1 MCCSFDIDPTV
12 RDSFW
17 GYLIGFGSSFTA
29 YVAMRQTGTQK
40 FLTLGK
46 STDLKWSV
54 LCTVISLSVVQT
66 LCVFVGLVVYAKY
79 KDCDPL
85 TSHKISK
92 HDQIFPYFVTEIGA
106 SVPGISGL
114 FIAAICSGSL
124 SYIFTF
130 NRCYT
135 NNKIYIIVQC
145 LQT

>member
-1 MCCSFDIDPTV
+1 MCCSFNIDPTG

-17 GYLIGFGSSFTA
+17 GYFLGGGCTFTA
-29 YVAMRQTGTQK
+29 YVATRQTGAQK
-40 FLTLGK
+40 FLTLRK

-54 LCTVISLSVVQT
+54 IYTVISISVVHT
-66 LCVFVGLVVYAKY
+66 LCVFVGLVVYGKY

-85 TSHKISK
+85 TSHMISK

-106 SVPGISGL
+106 NVPGISGL

-124 SYIFTF
+124 RYIFSFSKRNT
-130 NRCYT
+130 
-135 NNKIYIIVQC
+135 KLYIIAQC